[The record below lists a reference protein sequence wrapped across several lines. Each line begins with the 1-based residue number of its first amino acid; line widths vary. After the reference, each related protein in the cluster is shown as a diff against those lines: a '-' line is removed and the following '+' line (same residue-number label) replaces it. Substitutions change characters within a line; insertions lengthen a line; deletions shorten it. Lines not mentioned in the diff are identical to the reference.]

1 MPADDTLDID
11 TTCTVPFARQTV
23 FDAFARPEQLALWWG
38 PDGFSNVIHRFEFRD
53 GGAWEITMTASDG
66 TDFLNRSTFTKIVA
80 PEHIAFRHHEPIHRF
95 DMDMRFE
102 ELGPQETRLSWRMRM
117 PATEEN
123 RLMAKFFAL
132 ANEQN
137 FARLSRVLAGGE

>member
-1 MPADDTLDID
+1 MSPQDTLDID
-11 TTCTVPFARQTV
+11 TACTLPFPRQTV
-23 FDAFARPEQLALWWG
+23 FDAFARPGQLALWWG
-38 PDGFSNVIHRFEFRD
+38 PDGFSNVIHRFEFEN
-53 GGAWEITMTASDG
+53 GGTWEITMTASDG
-66 TDFLNRSTFTKIVA
+66 TDFLNRSTFTEIVA
-80 PEHIAFRHHEPIHRF
+80 PERIVFRHHEPIHLF

-137 FARLSRVLAGGE
+137 FARLERVLAGLR